1 MDYINSIDELE
12 ALYGT
17 PGEASIIKVV
27 NKITPGYRKWIEQSK
42 FCIISTVGPEGT
54 DASPRGDE
62 NAVAL
67 ELDEQ
72 TLAIP
77 DWRGNNRMDS
87 LRNIIR
93 DERVSLMFF
102 VHGSNNVIRLNG
114 KAKITTDE
122 DLSAKFERKT
132 SNSSVRPRS
141 IIIIKVEEIY
151 SQCARALMRSRI
163 WQEDPNLANLPTIG
177 DLLKDATE
185 GEFDGMTYDKEWSAR
200 AAKTMW

>member
-1 MDYINSIDELE
+1 MEYIKSINELD
-12 ALYGT
+12 ALYGK

-27 NKITPGYRKWIEQSK
+27 NKITSGYRKWINQSK

-67 ELDEQ
+67 ELDEK

-93 DERVSLMFF
+93 DERISLMFF
-102 VHGSNNVIRLNG
+102 VNGSNNVIRVNG

-122 DLSAKFERKT
+122 ALSAKFERKT
-132 SNSSVRPRS
+132 STSSVRPRS

-151 SQCARALMRSRI
+151 SQCARALMRSKI

-185 GEFDGMTYDKEWSAR
+185 GEFDGATYDKKWSAR